1 MKSGIPWSVKGIEP
15 GAREAAKD
23 AARRSGLTL
32 GEWLNTIILEQ
43 VDEAGAARPQPSPAP
58 PKERFASI
66 AEELALMGAQ
76 RPQPASSR
84 HFDFVPPQQN
94 AIDFDSVIDR
104 IQNNERYLAE
114 ALGSINERIAAITT
128 QLGKQ
133 MEPAQIHPDTTADY
147 EALATA
153 LRNIIGHLEISERR
167 THDAL
172 TSVQERLQS
181 LDAATQTE
189 AGDHAARL
197 QNLENVVAEF
207 TERVGRQLGEQTLE
221 TSHALH
227 SELVQIA
234 ERVEAL
240 QASSN
245 NLRDEA
251 KSAAL
256 EAVKAEIGEIERHMQ
271 SLASHAQ
278 SGLKQSTE
286 SRGDIAR
293 LQTDLARLKADIGQV
308 NQRIDEIKG
317 EAATQHD
324 IQFLRKL
331 VEELSAHVARLPAGD
346 IEQRLSDT
354 ARRISD
360 IEIRGRALPQIDE
373 VAQRIQE
380 LEERLVQER
389 PGAGLQQ
396 ELDELRELI
405 LRTNDRLAGTEDR
418 LSSVGTIERSVSQ
431 LFQALEDNR
440 EDVPEIAEEAARR
453 VVQELLREQS
463 QIAANAPGDVQA
475 LEEALGAL
483 RQQCTEMDQQ
493 TEETFGALHDTMEE
507 IINKLTSLEAGQ
519 HASVEA
525 AGASAGSAAQP
536 PPPVAARS
544 GEPLIMEAAP
554 QAWQTAVQ
562 EHLAKVQVDL
572 EDDDPRRE
580 PGLQPELA
588 ASPEDPAGDLFVEAE
603 EAHSEHTPYAAAS
616 ARFSPEDDDDFIAA
630 ARRAAQAAAQGSRLG
645 IGRLPFSGSQSE
657 GRKAPVKGGFTKFS
671 FSLFRRPPALK
682 PRHPRGVAEDIA
694 AAADSTTLPPETGR
708 RRLLLAAL
716 LLLAAV
722 SAYALRGQKETPP
735 PRELPR
741 SETQQPAFAVAPE
754 KSSLLQPER
763 GFGQPLALAA
773 AIGSPGLRAAAEN
786 GQPEAQ
792 FVIAGRY
799 SDGSHVGQ
807 NHTEAA
813 KWYHRAARQGLA
825 PAQFRLAAHFERGTG
840 VEKDLAKARFWYRAA
855 AAQGNVKAMHNLAV
869 LLMDPEKPD
878 HMGAAQWFAEAAGYG
893 LRDSQYNIGLLYER
907 GLGVEENAAEACF
920 WFLAAA
926 AQGDP
931 DALAK
936 ARAIENSLPTALQKA
951 ARDRLQKW
959 KAKNLERD
967 ANVVSLALAQS

>member
-32 GEWLNTIILEQ
+32 GEWLNNIILEQ
-43 VDEAGAARPQPSPAP
+43 VDGTGAARPQSAPAH
-58 PKERFASI
+58 PKERFDSI
-66 AEELALMGAQ
+66 AEELALMGAR

-84 HFDFVPPQQN
+84 YFDFVPPQQN

-104 IQNNERYLAE
+104 IENNERCLTE

-128 QLGKQ
+128 QLSKQ
-133 MEPAQIHPDTTADY
+133 MELAQSRPDATADY

-153 LRNIIGHLEISERR
+153 LRNIVGHLEISERR

-181 LDAATQTE
+181 LSSTAPTE
-189 AGDHAARL
+189 SGDHAGRL
-197 QNLENVVAEF
+197 ENLENIIAAF
-207 TERVGRQLGEQTLE
+207 TERVDRQLAEQTLE
-221 TSHALH
+221 SSHALQ
-227 SELVQIA
+227 SQLVVIA

-240 QASSN
+240 EAFSD
-245 NLRDEA
+245 NLRDEPQA
-251 KSAAL
+251 AAL
-256 EAVKAEIGEIERHMQ
+256 ESVKAEIGEIERHMQ
-271 SLASHAQ
+271 ALATDAQ
-278 SGLKQSTE
+278 CGLKQSTE
-286 SRGDIAR
+286 ARGDIAR
-293 LQTDLARLKADIGQV
+293 VQIDIARLKADIGQL
-308 NQRIDEIKG
+308 NQRMDETKG
-317 EAATQHD
+317 EAAIQDD
-324 IQFLRKL
+324 IQSLRKL
-331 VEELSAHVARLPAGD
+331 IEQLSARVAQLPAGD

-360 IEIRGRALPQIDE
+360 IEIRGRALPQISE

-389 PGAGLQQ
+389 PGPALQP
-396 ELDELRELI
+396 ELDELREQI
-405 LRTNDRLAGTEDR
+405 LRTNDRLADTEER
-418 LSSVGTIERSVSQ
+418 LSSVGAIERSISQ

-440 EDVPEIAEEAARR
+440 EDVHEVAEEAARR
-453 VVQELLREQS
+453 VMQELLREQS
-463 QIAANAPGDVQA
+463 KLAADAPSDVQA

-483 RQQCTEMDQQ
+483 RQQCAEMDQQ
-493 TEETFGALHDTMEE
+493 TEETFGALHDTLEE

-519 HASVEA
+519 HAFVEA
-525 AGASAGSAAQP
+525 AAASAGPAPQP
-536 PPPVAARS
+536 PAPFAAPS
-544 GEPLIMEAAP
+544 EEPLIMEAPP

-572 EDDDPRRE
+572 EAHDPRPAPE
-580 PGLQPELA
+580 LQPGDA
-588 ASPEDPAGDLFVEAE
+588 AGPEDPASDLFVEAE
-603 EAHSEHTPYAAAS
+603 EASRENTAYAAPS
-616 ARFSPEDDDDFIAA
+616 AEFSPEDDDFIAA

-645 IGRLPFSGSQSE
+645 IGRLPFSGSQSG
-657 GRKAPVKGGFTKFS
+657 GRKAQVKGGFNKFS

-682 PRHPRGVAEDIA
+682 PRHPKGLTENIA

-735 PRELPR
+735 ASQPPPT
-741 SETQQPAFAVAPE
+741 ETQQPAPAVAPE

-763 GFGQPLALAA
+763 GFGQPLALPS

-792 FVIAGRY
+792 FAIAGRY
-799 SDGSHVGQ
+799 SDGSLVSQ

-813 KWYHRAARQGLA
+813 KWYHKAARQGLA
-825 PAQFRLAAHFERGTG
+825 PAQFRLAALFERGTG
-840 VEKDLAKARFWYRAA
+840 VEQDLAKARFWYRAA

-869 LLMDPEKPD
+869 LLMDSERPD
-878 HMGAAQWFAEAAGYG
+878 HAGAAQWFAEAAGYG

-907 GLGVEENAAEACF
+907 GLGVKENAAEACF
-920 WFLAAA
+920 WFLVAA
-926 AQGDP
+926 AQGDQ
-931 DALAK
+931 DALVK
-936 ARAIENSLPTALQKA
+936 ARAIENSLPAALQRT

-959 KAKNLERD
+959 KPRHSEQG
-967 ANVVSLALAQS
+967 ANVVSLALAQG